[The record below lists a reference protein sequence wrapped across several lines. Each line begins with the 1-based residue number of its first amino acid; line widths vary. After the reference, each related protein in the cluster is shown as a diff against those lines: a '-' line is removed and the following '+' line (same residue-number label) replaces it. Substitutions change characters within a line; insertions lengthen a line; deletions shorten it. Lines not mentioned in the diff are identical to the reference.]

1 MRPQTDEE
9 LMLAFKG
16 GDAGAYEEL
25 FARYK
30 NAIYG
35 YVRRRLNDPGRA
47 EELTQD
53 VFLALVERRNGYE
66 VRAGFRTYLY
76 RIALYRLA
84 SELRRRPLAEAAADP
99 PEARMEPETVV
110 QVREALAKLDD
121 EHRDVLIL
129 REYQQLSYAEIA
141 DVLNIPVGTVR
152 SRLFRA
158 KLALKELL
166 LGERPVVPG
175 LPGQQAGSA

>member
-1 MRPQTDEE
+1 VRPQTDEE

-35 YVRRRLNDPGRA
+35 YLRRRLNDPSRA

-84 SELRRRPLAEAAADP
+84 SELRQRSAAHGPADP
-99 PEARMEPETVV
+99 PVAASEPETVV

-121 EHRDVLIL
+121 DHRDVLIL

-141 DVLNIPVGTVR
+141 AVLNLPVGTVR

-158 KLALKELL
+158 KLALKDLL
-166 LGERPVVPG
+166 LGAAPVPG
-175 LPGQQAGSA
+175 PAAGGAGSV